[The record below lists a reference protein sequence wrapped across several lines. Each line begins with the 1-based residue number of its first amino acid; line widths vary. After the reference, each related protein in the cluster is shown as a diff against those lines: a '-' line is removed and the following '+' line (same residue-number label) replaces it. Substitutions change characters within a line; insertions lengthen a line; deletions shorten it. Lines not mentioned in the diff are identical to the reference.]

1 VGPDPPRVRNG
12 NRKGDTYRRDRTLL
26 VRQGC
31 GCPGSDGRARAIS
44 ASQARRGEHAGYR
57 RCGGSGW
64 SRRVV
69 FGRGL
74 GGPGA
79 ADPCDERYRVPAR
92 IGVEDPHVRR
102 DHGARGGR
110 ADRSGHGYQH
120 VPAVRGPHPSRP
132 RRPDHDA
139 ESPDAH
145 VGDPRSL
152 AGMGHA
158 LVRTHAL
165 LPWRLADLAR
175 GLLPLLL
182 RPRWDQVPA
191 PRELLRASAEI
202 GYAYSNLAVAL
213 AGFVAEATS
222 GADFDELCRQR
233 VFAPLG

>member
-1 VGPDPPRVRNG
+1 VGPDPARVRNG

-110 ADRSGHGYQH
+110 GDRSGHGYQH

-152 AGMGHA
+152 AGMGTPWSEPTLYFHGDSPILLGDFCRSYFVHGGTRYRRRENFYERA
-158 LVRTHAL
+158 PGSDTRTRT
-165 LPWRLADLAR
+165 WRSR
-175 GLLPLLL
+175 WQGSWQR
-182 RPRWDQVPA
+182 RPAAPISTSCAGNGSSHRW
-191 PRELLRASAEI
+191 
-202 GYAYSNLAVAL
+202 G
-213 AGFVAEATS
+213 
-222 GADFDELCRQR
+222 
-233 VFAPLG
+233 